1 MLASFLQSAGHLEI
15 VLVKYLSDLID
26 LYEENGWH
34 WDYHAFREFQGW
46 NVELIGDKDHPQ
58 PSPVPTDRQLLLMKW
73 FKKNEH

>member
-1 MLASFLQSAGHLEI
+1 
-15 VLVKYLSDLID
+15 LID

-34 WDYHAFREFQGW
+34 WVYHAFREYQGW

-58 PSPVPTDRQLLLMKW
+58 PSPVPTDRQWLLMKW